1 MGTPFATVGIIFLMI
16 GMPIELVA
24 LYYTI
29 LEFVRSIDM
38 TSQNHFIFW
47 SSALG
52 AISSIGILVMRYYSD
67 VSEKRCKG
75 HTLIAPPNK
84 TTDFSVVFAL

>member
-1 MGTPFATVGIIFLMI
+1 MI

-38 TSQNHFIFW
+38 TSQNQFIFW

-52 AISSIGILVMRYYSD
+52 AISSIGILVMGIILMLAKSAVRVTPLSL
-67 VSEKRCKG
+67 
-75 HTLIAPPNK
+75 HQ
-84 TTDFSVVFAL
+84 